1 MKKYLIGAIFGVL
14 LSFSVSVYAEEV
26 KSLIGRAIEGQFPVK
41 VDDKQLDNQAIVI
54 DGTSYLPVRAIG
66 DALNMEVGFN
76 ADLGITLKS
85 KPKLEIEVKPTV
97 TPQSSVRPLPTP
109 YPQTDNAEL
118 QKVYNDLASMYVVL
132 QAMERGLEGS
142 ISNLNK
148 ASESD
153 KEYYQKRIDNYNITI
168 PEQEAKIAILEAKK
182 AALENPLYS
191 APGQASSNPLQE

>member
-1 MKKYLIGAIFGVL
+1 MKKYLIGAIFGIV

-85 KPKLEIEVKPTV
+85 KPKPVEEAKPTV
-97 TPQSSVRPLPTP
+97 TPSPTP
-109 YPQTDNAEL
+109 TVLKPEDIERLYPQNT
-118 QKVYNDLASMYVVL
+118 
-132 QAMERGLEGS
+132 
-142 ISNLNK
+142 SNKELNK
-148 ASESD
+148 INEEIVYWMMLLNVAKKSRIVAASDSE
-153 KEYYQKRIDNYNITI
+153 KEVYTDRIVEYET
-168 PEQEAKIAILEAKK
+168 KIADLEAKK

-191 APGQASSNPLQE
+191 APGQASNNPLQE